1 MNSDAFSGYLGS
13 ENHLNRPDLGRAL
26 RKDLYAKVETILRNS
41 DQISDS
47 NTRLL
52 IQASC
57 LDVISALEDVIIR
70 FGLDRTLQ

>member
-1 MNSDAFSGYLGS
+1 MNSDALAGYLGS
-13 ENHLNRPDLGRAL
+13 EKQLNRPDLGHAL
-26 RKDLYAKVETILRNS
+26 RHDLYAKVEAILSNS

-57 LDVISALEDVIIR
+57 LDVISTLEDVIQR